1 MNKYSYIPFYRT
13 ISSTSLKTFRVVYKE
28 TDLFVLAEKDLT
40 LETLSL
46 VRSIRLPLEAYIL
59 KNPLFLK
66 SLEPLP
72 YDPKASEIVRTM
84 LKAGMVAQV
93 GPMASVAG
101 AIAEKV
107 GRALLEKGLTSQVA
121 VENGG
126 DIFLALKKDA
136 RVLLF
141 AGDSP
146 FSGKIALLIKKELM
160 PCGVCTSSAKIGH
173 SLSFGNADALTVI
186 HKDTAIADALATAFG
201 NLLKTPEDFKKI
213 LNKAKKIDGL
223 FGVVAVLKDKIFL
236 FGEKIRLE
244 PFSTYEKINF
254 FLKN

>member
-1 MNKYSYIPFYRT
+1 MNKYSGIPFYRT
-13 ISSTSLKTFRVVYKE
+13 LVSSPLKSFRVVYKE
-28 TDLFVLAEKDLT
+28 TDLFILAEKDLT
-40 LETLSL
+40 SETLSL

-66 SLEPLP
+66 SLQPLP
-72 YDPKASEIVRTM
+72 EDPDAPEIVRTM
-84 LKAGMVAQV
+84 LKAGIVAKV

-107 GRALLEKGLTSQVA
+107 GRTLLKKGLTSQIA

-126 DIFLALKKDA
+126 DIFVFLKKPVKIA
-136 RVLLF
+136 LF

-160 PCGVCTSSAKIGH
+160 PCGVCSSSGKIGH
-173 SLSFGNADALTVI
+173 SLSFGKADAITVV

-201 NLLKTPEDFKKI
+201 NILKTKEDFKKI
-213 LNKAKKIDGL
+213 VSKAKKIKDLIGI
-223 FGVVAVLKDKIFL
+223 VAILEDKLFL
-236 FGEKIRLE
+236 FGKE
-244 PFSTYEKINF
+244 
-254 FLKN
+254 LKVEAI

>member
-1 MNKYSYIPFYRT
+1 MNKYSHIPFYRT

-40 LETLSL
+40 LETLAL

-201 NLLKTPEDFKKI
+201 NLLKTSEDFKKI

-244 PFSTYEKINF
+244 PFSTYEKNKF

>member
-1 MNKYSYIPFYRT
+1 MNKYSGIPFYRT
-13 ISSTSLKTFRVVYKE
+13 LVSSPLKSFRVVYKE
-28 TDLFVLAEKDLT
+28 TDLFILAEKDLT
-40 LETLSL
+40 SETLSL

-66 SLEPLP
+66 SLQPLP
-72 YDPKASEIVRTM
+72 EDPDAPEIVKTM
-84 LKAGMVAQV
+84 LKAGIVAKV

-107 GRALLEKGLTSQVA
+107 GRTLLKKGLTSQIA

-126 DIFLALKKDA
+126 DIFVFLKKPVKIA
-136 RVLLF
+136 LF

-160 PCGVCTSSAKIGH
+160 PCGVCSSSGKIGH
-173 SLSFGNADALTVI
+173 SLSFGKADAITVV

-201 NLLKTPEDFKKI
+201 NILKTKEDFKKI
-213 LNKAKKIDGL
+213 VSKAKKIKDLIGI
-223 FGVVAVLKDKIFL
+223 VAILEDKLFL
-236 FGEKIRLE
+236 FGKE
-244 PFSTYEKINF
+244 
-254 FLKN
+254 LKVEAI

>member
-1 MNKYSYIPFYRT
+1 MNKYSGIPFYRT
-13 ISSTSLKTFRVVYKE
+13 LVSSPLKSFRVVYKE
-28 TDLFVLAEKDLT
+28 TDLFILAEKDLT
-40 LETLSL
+40 SETLSL

-66 SLEPLP
+66 SLQPLP
-72 YDPKASEIVRTM
+72 EDPDAPEIVRTM
-84 LKAGMVAQV
+84 LKAGIMAKV

-107 GRALLEKGLTSQVA
+107 GRTLLKKGLTSQIA

-126 DIFLALKKDA
+126 DIFVFLKKPVKIA
-136 RVLLF
+136 LF

-160 PCGVCTSSAKIGH
+160 PCGVCSSSGKIGH
-173 SLSFGNADALTVI
+173 SLSFGKADAITVV

-201 NLLKTPEDFKKI
+201 NTLKTKQDFKKI
-213 LNKAKKIDGL
+213 VLKAKRIKDLIGI
-223 FGVVAVLKDKIFL
+223 VAILEDKLFL
-236 FGEKIRLE
+236 FGKE
-244 PFSTYEKINF
+244 
-254 FLKN
+254 LKVEAI